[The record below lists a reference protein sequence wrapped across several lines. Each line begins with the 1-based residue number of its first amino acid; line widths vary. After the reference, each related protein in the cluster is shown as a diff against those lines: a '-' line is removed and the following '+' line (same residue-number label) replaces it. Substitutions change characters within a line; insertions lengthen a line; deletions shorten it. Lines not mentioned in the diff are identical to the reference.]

1 MVFVE
6 AKAVGVNTSAHTVEG
21 WASVKE
27 VDRSGYL
34 MLPTA
39 FEKWLDRYKANPVM
53 CWCHSLNMPP
63 PIGRIISIE
72 IVDGGLKFVAKFAS
86 TKFAQEIFTLFKE
99 KVLRAFSVQFIPHA
113 SRDPSEEEKAQ
124 FGDTLLRVGEEVEL
138 LEISPV
144 PVPAVASALTSKGI
158 DPLTGEETSELPPE
172 PPKKDVH
179 EHIVVA
185 QELVAQLTDVLM
197 AAAEVVGAE
206 EEPPAEEPPAEEPPA
221 EEPPPEDAPPSGA
234 EQLSLERIL
243 KIGQNISTELTAMQG
258 SAAKGGA

>member
-1 MVFVE
+1 MKRNKVFIE
-6 AKAVGVNTSAHTVEG
+6 AKAVGVNTTAHTVEG

-39 FEKWLDRYKANPVM
+39 FEKWLDRFKANPVM

-63 PIGRIISIE
+63 PIGHITSIE

-113 SRDPSEEEKAQ
+113 SRDPNEEEKAQ

-144 PVPAVASALTSKGI
+144 PVPAVASALTSKGL
-158 DPLTGEETSELPPE
+158 DPLTGEETLEPPPE

-197 AAAEVVGAE
+197 AAAEAAGSE
-206 EEPPAEEPPAEEPPA
+206 DEPED
-221 EEPPPEDAPPSGA
+221 EPPPEDAPPEDAPPSDE
-234 EQLSLERIL
+234 EQETLNSIM
-243 KIGQNISTELTAMQG
+243 NIAKNIHTELATTQG
-258 SAAKGGA
+258 SAT